1 MPPLKVACLGDS
13 ITQGT
18 DSYNWVA
25 DLQQQFAP
33 SYEFY
38 NCGIN
43 GELAYN
49 NLLRIEKVVDIQ
61 PDYVVILIGTNDVL
75 ATLSKGNTNLYLE
88 IANLPRVPDMAWY
101 VENLEQVITTLKQQT
116 SARIALTSLP
126 VLGEDLNDN
135 ANIIVNRYNEEVRNL
150 VKKHALHYLPLNEEI
165 TAYLN
170 AHPVEKPA
178 IYRPFGWWLKA
189 NIHFRTRVLKQDW
202 NEYAGIHGLHVTTD
216 TIHLNKVSGKMLAG
230 LVSEFINIKG

>member
-1 MPPLKVACLGDS
+1 MPSIKVACLGDS

-18 DSYNWVA
+18 DSYNWLA
-25 DLQQQFAP
+25 DLQQQFNP
-33 SYEFY
+33 TFEFY

-49 NLLRIEKVVDIQ
+49 NLLRIQQVIDIE
-61 PDYVVILIGTNDVL
+61 PDYVVILVGTNDVL

-101 VENLEQVITTLKQQT
+101 IENLDQMITTLRQET
-116 SARIALTSLP
+116 NARIALSSLP
-126 VLGEDLNDN
+126 VLGEDLEDN
-135 ANIIVNRYNEEVRNL
+135 ANVIVNRYNEKIQRL
-150 VKKHALHYLPLNEEI
+150 VKKYNLHYLPLNEEI
-165 TAYLN
+165 TEYLKV
-170 AHPVEKPA
+170 HPVENPA

-202 NEYAGIHGLHVTTD
+202 DEYVGVHGLQVTTD
-216 TIHLNKVSGKMLAG
+216 TIHLNSVSGKMMAD
-230 LVSEFINIKG
+230 LVAAFIKAV